1 MITTAHQPTAVRSIP
16 LAAGDAGI
24 AQTVSVMHSLI
35 DRGAVDPHVREQ
47 ALGIVRSA
55 GVGARDSASEIAA
68 VFAWVKANMRFQKDV
83 SGGEYLCSADY
94 LLKTL
99 AGDCDDY
106 VILTGALLKSL
117 GVPVRI
123 TTIAADREEPGR
135 MSHVYLEAQSKG
147 EWIPLD
153 GTQARAVPGWAPP
166 RYFRKKIWERP
177 GLSTQGLQGLR
188 RAARGRHGLQDLT
201 TDLNALTQM
210 VATTGQAVATAIAA
224 NNPPAIPGYRITGV
238 QPIAGSAQTA
248 TAYAPNYSTS
258 TFGTISPWVL
268 LAAAGV
274 LIALVVRK

>member
-1 MITTAHQPTAVRSIP
+1 MITTAHQTTAVRSIP

-35 DRGAVDPHVREQ
+35 DRGAMDPHVREQ

-55 GVGARDSASEIAA
+55 GAGARDSASEIAA

-117 GVPVRI
+117 GIPVRI
-123 TTIAADREEPGR
+123 TTIAADREEPAR

-153 GTQARAVPGWAPP
+153 GTQTHAVPGWAPA
-166 RYFRKKIWERP
+166 RLHVER
-177 GLSTQGLQGLR
+177 
-188 RAARGRHGLQDLT
+188 
-201 TDLNALTQM
+201 
-210 VATTGQAVATAIAA
+210 
-224 NNPPAIPGYRITGV
+224 
-238 QPIAGSAQTA
+238 
-248 TAYAPNYSTS
+248 
-258 TFGTISPWVL
+258 
-268 LAAAGV
+268 
-274 LIALVVRK
+274 